1 MYVYVV
7 QDHDHEIRAV
17 RSTLQLARDT
27 FSDLTTEMMTSDV
40 FVEYQQLV
48 ENGEADLWG
57 PWILVQEID
66 GGCIWSYETI
76 EEIDDALANG
86 GQYDD

>member
-27 FSDLTTEMMTSDV
+27 FSDLTTEMMTSDE

-86 GQYDD
+86 EQYDD